1 MNTVECD
8 RARRMLGMVPSSNAD
23 ATLYGTY
30 YMVGASVAPV
40 GPTRSRVGL
49 MECV

>member
-8 RARRMLGMVPSSNAD
+8 RARRMLGMAASNAD

-49 MECV
+49 MVCV